1 MNGKSNRMNVFV
13 EKKINKPSFNK
24 TDVTKVGKCALPTG

>member
-13 EKKINKPSFNK
+13 GKINKPSFNK